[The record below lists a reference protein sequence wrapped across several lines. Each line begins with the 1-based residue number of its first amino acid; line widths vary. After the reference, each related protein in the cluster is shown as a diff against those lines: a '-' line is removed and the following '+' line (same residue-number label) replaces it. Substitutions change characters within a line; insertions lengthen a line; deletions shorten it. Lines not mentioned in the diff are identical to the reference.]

1 MLISIYN
8 NYSRYNYTY
17 LEAGLIKII
26 EIIIYY
32 TILCLYILYKSELY
46 TN

>member
-1 MLISIYN
+1 MYN

-17 LEAGLIKII
+17 LKAGLIKII

-32 TILCLYILYKSELY
+32 TIFRLYILYKLESY